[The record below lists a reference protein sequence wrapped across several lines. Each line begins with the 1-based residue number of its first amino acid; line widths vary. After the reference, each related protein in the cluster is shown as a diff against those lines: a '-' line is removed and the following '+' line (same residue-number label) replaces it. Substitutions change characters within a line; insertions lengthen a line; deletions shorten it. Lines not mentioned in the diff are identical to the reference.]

1 MKRLWGLLLIVGIAV
16 LGALVPAS
24 ASAVVV
30 TDASNTTAIT
40 VGDLAHASPDPSDI
54 TVSGVKG
61 TITDVNVFLNGINH
75 TNPDDF
81 EILLQGPFGQTT
93 SLMNDAG
100 GSTDLLTSDISF
112 NDQAGAKIPDAGP
125 ISSFGNQP
133 SDYAVF
139 AGGGPGLEAF
149 LSPAPSPP
157 YGLVLSNY
165 IGTSPNGTWH
175 LYVDDDVFNT
185 NTGGISGGW
194 SLSITSTD
202 PPPTTTNPPATTPN
216 TPTAT
221 KKKCKKKK
229 KRAVSAKKCKK
240 KKKK

>member
-1 MKRLWGLLLIVGIAV
+1 MKHLRGLPLFAGIAL
-16 LGALVPAS
+16 LGALAPAS
-24 ASAVVV
+24 ASAAVV
-30 TDASNTTAIT
+30 TDASNTTSIT

-61 TITDVNVFLNGINH
+61 TITDVNVFLTGINQ

-100 GSTDLLTSDISF
+100 GTGDLSPTDISF
-112 NDQAGAKIPDAGP
+112 NDQAGGKIPDAGP
-125 ISSFGNQP
+125 ISAQGYQP
-133 SDYAVF
+133 SDYAAF
-139 AGGGPGLEAF
+139 IGGGPGLEPF
-149 LSPAPSPP
+149 FSPAPSPP
-157 YGLVLSNY
+157 YGLALSNY
-165 IGTSPNGTWH
+165 IGTSPNGAWH

-185 NTGGISGGW
+185 FTGGIAGGW

-202 PPPTTTNPPATTPN
+202 PPPTSTSTTPTN
-216 TPTAT
+216 TPTT
-221 KKKCKKKK
+221 PKKKCKKK

-240 KKKK
+240 KK

>member
-1 MKRLWGLLLIVGIAV
+1 MKGLRGVPLIAAAAL
-16 LGALVPAS
+16 LGAILPAS
-24 ASAVVV
+24 ASAAVV
-30 TDASNTTAIT
+30 TNAANTTPIT

-100 GSTDLLTSDISF
+100 GTTDLVASDISF
-112 NDQAGAKIPDAGP
+112 NDQAAAKIPDAGP

-133 SDYAVF
+133 SDYAAFV
-139 AGGGPGLEAF
+139 GGGPGLEPF

-175 LYVDDDVFNT
+175 LYVDDDVFNA

-202 PPPTTTNPPATTPN
+202 PPPTTTPPTTTPGTT
-216 TPTAT
+216 TPAK
-221 KKKCKKKK
+221 KKKCKKK
-229 KRAVSAKKCKK
+229 RRPAAAAKKCKK
-240 KKKK
+240 RK

>member
-1 MKRLWGLLLIVGIAV
+1 MPPMKRLKGLPLFVAIAL
-16 LGALVPAS
+16 LGALLPAS

-30 TDASNTTAIT
+30 TDASNTAPIT

-61 TITDVNVFLNGINH
+61 TITDVNVFINGINH

-100 GSTDLLTSDISF
+100 GSTDLLPSDISF

-139 AGGGPGLEAF
+139 AGGGPGLEPF

-175 LYVDDDVFNT
+175 LYVDDDVFNAL
-185 NTGGISGGW
+185 TGGISGGW

-202 PPPTTTNPPATTPN
+202 PPPTTTTPTTTTPN
-216 TPTAT
+216 TPAA
-221 KKKCKKKK
+221 KKKCKKKH
-229 KRAVSAKKCKK
+229 KRAAAAKKCKK
-240 KKKK
+240 KK

>member
-1 MKRLWGLLLIVGIAV
+1 MKRLKGLPLFVAIAS
-16 LGALVPAS
+16 LGALLPAS

-30 TDASNTTAIT
+30 TDASNTAPIT

-61 TITDVNVFLNGINH
+61 TITDVNVFINGINH

-100 GSTDLLTSDISF
+100 GSTDLLTSNISF

-125 ISSFGNQP
+125 IASFGNQP

-139 AGGGPGLEAF
+139 AGGGPGLEPF

-157 YGLVLSNY
+157 YGLTLSNY

-185 NTGGISGGW
+185 FTGGISGGW

-202 PPPTTTNPPATTPN
+202 PPPTTTTNPPGTTPN
-216 TPTAT
+216 TTAA
-221 KKKCKKKK
+221 KKKCKKKH
-229 KRAVSAKKCKK
+229 KRAAAAKKCKK
-240 KKKK
+240 KK

>member
-1 MKRLWGLLLIVGIAV
+1 MKGLKGLTLIAGIA
-16 LGALVPAS
+16 LGALLPAT

-30 TDASNTTAIT
+30 TDASNTTPIT
-40 VGDLAHASPDPSDI
+40 VGDLPHASPDPSDI

-112 NDQAGAKIPDAGP
+112 NDQAAAKIPDSGP
-125 ISSFGNQP
+125 ITSFGNQP
-133 SDYAVF
+133 SDYA
-139 AGGGPGLEAF
+139 AGGPGLEPF

-165 IGTSPNGTWH
+165 IGTSPNGIWH

-185 NTGGISGGW
+185 FTGGISGGW

-202 PPPTTTNPPATTPN
+202 PPPTTTPPSNNPATN
-216 TPTAT
+216 TPAA

-240 KKKK
+240 RK